1 MRSCIGYLLPPKP
14 ISRLERS
21 NFDLLYGRIGFP
33 LTIILHVK
41 MQKI

>member
-14 ISRLERS
+14 IFRLEWS
-21 NFDLLYGRIGFP
+21 NFDLLYRRIGFP
-33 LTIILHVK
+33 LTIILLVK